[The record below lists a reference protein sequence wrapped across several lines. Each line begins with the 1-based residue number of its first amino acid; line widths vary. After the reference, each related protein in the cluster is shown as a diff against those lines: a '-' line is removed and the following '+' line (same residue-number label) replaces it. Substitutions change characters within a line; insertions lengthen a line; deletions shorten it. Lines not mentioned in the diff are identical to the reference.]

1 MKKVLITGGTSGI
14 GLATL
19 EKLVLNYEALFTYCS
34 NETKDLKLEEKY
46 NIKGYRLDLNDKNS
60 IEELV
65 SKLDNIDILINNAG
79 IALDN
84 DFNLKTYE
92 EFSEVVNTN
101 LTGTYYLTK
110 LLVKKINHGGE
121 IIFVSST
128 NGVDTPY
135 IESID
140 YDASKAGVLSLMQN
154 MANMLAPNLRVN
166 AVAPGWVNTKMNE
179 TLSEEFK
186 KVEEEK
192 ILLGRFAEPEE
203 IANVIEFLCSDN
215 ASYVNKTLIRV
226 DGGLK

>member
-1 MKKVLITGGTSGI
+1 MQ
-14 GLATL
+14 
-19 EKLVLNYEALFTYCS
+19 
-34 NETKDLKLEEKY
+34 LEEKY

-92 EFSEVVNTN
+92 EFSKVVNTN

-110 LLVKKINHGGE
+110 LLVKKINSGGE

-128 NGVDTPY
+128 NGIDTPY

-140 YDASKAGVLSLMQN
+140 YDASKAGVISLMQN
-154 MANMLAPNLRVN
+154 MANMLAPDLRVN

-186 KVEEEK
+186 KAEEEK
-192 ILLGRFAEPEE
+192 ILLRRFADPEE

>member
-1 MKKVLITGGTSGI
+1 MKKIITAIGNEILNKKLKKENDFEVIIEDIQYKEGI
-14 GLATL
+14 IEYL
-19 EKLVLNYEALFTYCS
+19 EKEN
-34 NETKDLKLEEKY
+34 
-46 NIKGYRLDLNDKNS
+46 
-60 IEELV
+60 
-65 SKLDNIDILINNAG
+65 NIDILINNAG

-92 EFSEVVNTN
+92 EFSKVVNTN

-110 LLVKKINHGGE
+110 LLVKKINSGGE

-128 NGVDTPY
+128 NGIDTPY

-140 YDASKAGVLSLMQN
+140 YDASKAGVISLMQN
-154 MANMLAPNLRVN
+154 MANMLAPDLRVN

-179 TLSEEFK
+179 TLSEDFK
-186 KVEEEK
+186 KAEEEK
-192 ILLGRFAEPEE
+192 ILLRRFADPEE
-203 IANVIEFLCSDN
+203 IANVIGFLCSDN

>member
-19 EKLVLNYEALFTYCS
+19 EKLVLNYEVLFTYCS
-34 NETKDLKLEEKY
+34 NEIEALKLEEKY

-110 LLVKKINHGGE
+110 LLVKKISHGGE

-140 YDASKAGVLSLMQN
+140 YDASKAGVISLMQN

>member
-19 EKLVLNYEALFTYCS
+19 EKLVLNYGVVFTYCS
-34 NETKDLKLEEKY
+34 AETKALKLEEKY

-110 LLVKKINHGGE
+110 LLLKKINSGGE

-140 YDASKAGVLSLMQN
+140 YDASKAGVISLMQN

-166 AVAPGWVNTKMNE
+166 AVAPGWVNTRMNE

-186 KVEEEK
+186 KAEEEK
-192 ILLGRFAEPEE
+192 ILLRRFADPEE

>member
-1 MKKVLITGGTSGI
+1 MEWNTQ
-14 GLATL
+14 
-19 EKLVLNYEALFTYCS
+19 
-34 NETKDLKLEEKY
+34 
-46 NIKGYRLDLNDKNS
+46 
-60 IEELV
+60 LV
-65 SKLDNIDILINNAG
+65 SAEQGEMAQSIVKEFEMLWTDDVSY
-79 IALDN
+79 
-84 DFNLKTYE
+84 TYE

-110 LLVKKINHGGE
+110 LLVKKINSGGE

-140 YDASKAGVLSLMQN
+140 YDASKAGVISLMQN
-154 MANMLAPNLRVN
+154 MANMLAPDLRVN

-186 KVEEEK
+186 KAEEEK
-192 ILLGRFAEPEE
+192 ILLRRFADPEE

>member
-19 EKLVLNYEALFTYCS
+19 SKLVLNYEVLFTYCS
-34 NETKDLKLEEKY
+34 NETEALKLEKKY

-110 LLVKKINHGGE
+110 LLVKKINSGGE

-140 YDASKAGVLSLMQN
+140 YDASKAGVISLMQN

-192 ILLGRFAEPEE
+192 ILLGRFADPEE

>member
-1 MKKVLITGGTSGI
+1 M
-14 GLATL
+14 
-19 EKLVLNYEALFTYCS
+19 
-34 NETKDLKLEEKY
+34 
-46 NIKGYRLDLNDKNS
+46 NDKNS

-92 EFSEVVNTN
+92 EFSKVVNTN

-110 LLVKKINHGGE
+110 LLVKKINSGGE

-140 YDASKAGVLSLMQN
+140 YDASKAGVISLMQN

-186 KVEEEK
+186 K
-192 ILLGRFAEPEE
+192 AE
-203 IANVIEFLCSDN
+203 
-215 ASYVNKTLIRV
+215 
-226 DGGLK
+226 

>member
-1 MKKVLITGGTSGI
+1 M
-14 GLATL
+14 
-19 EKLVLNYEALFTYCS
+19 
-34 NETKDLKLEEKY
+34 
-46 NIKGYRLDLNDKNS
+46 NDKNS

-110 LLVKKINHGGE
+110 LLVKKINSGGE

-140 YDASKAGVLSLMQN
+140 YDASKAGVISLMQN
-154 MANMLAPNLRVN
+154 MANMLAPDLRVN

-186 KVEEEK
+186 KAEEEK
-192 ILLGRFAEPEE
+192 ILLGRFADPEE

>member
-19 EKLVLNYEALFTYCS
+19 EKLVLNYEVVFTYCS
-34 NETKDLKLEEKY
+34 DETKALKLEEKY

-92 EFSEVVNTN
+92 EFSKVVNTN

-110 LLVKKINHGGE
+110 LLVKKINSGGE

-140 YDASKAGVLSLMQN
+140 YDASKAGVISLMQN

-186 KVEEEK
+186 KAEEEK

>member
-1 MKKVLITGGTSGI
+1 M
-14 GLATL
+14 
-19 EKLVLNYEALFTYCS
+19 
-34 NETKDLKLEEKY
+34 
-46 NIKGYRLDLNDKNS
+46 
-60 IEELV
+60 
-65 SKLDNIDILINNAG
+65 
-79 IALDN
+79 DN

-92 EFSEVVNTN
+92 EFSKVVNTN

-110 LLVKKINHGGE
+110 LLVKKINSGGE

-140 YDASKAGVLSLMQN
+140 YDASKAGVISLMQN

-186 KVEEEK
+186 KAEEEK
-192 ILLGRFAEPEE
+192 ILLRRFANPEE

>member
-1 MKKVLITGGTSGI
+1 M
-14 GLATL
+14 A
-19 EKLVLNYEALFTYCS
+19 EALIY
-34 NETKDLKLEEKY
+34 
-46 NIKGYRLDLNDKNS
+46 
-60 IEELV
+60 
-65 SKLDNIDILINNAG
+65 
-79 IALDN
+79 

-92 EFSEVVNTN
+92 EFSKVVNTN

-110 LLVKKINHGGE
+110 LLVKKINSGGE

-140 YDASKAGVLSLMQN
+140 YDASKAGVISLMQN

-186 KVEEEK
+186 KAEEEK
-192 ILLGRFAEPEE
+192 ILLRRFANPEE

>member
-19 EKLVLNYEALFTYCS
+19 SKLILNYEVIFTYCS
-34 NETKDLKLEEKY
+34 VETKALKLEEKY
-46 NIKGYRLDLNDKNS
+46 NIRGYRLDLNDKNS

-110 LLVKKINHGGE
+110 LLVKKINSGGE

-140 YDASKAGVLSLMQN
+140 YDASKAGVISLMQN
-154 MANMLAPNLRVN
+154 MANMLAPDLRVN

-186 KVEEEK
+186 KAEEEK
-192 ILLGRFAEPEE
+192 ILLGRFADPEE